1 MVISLYCVN
10 IHDMAQRCFPFLLV
24 LAACMIE
31 HLVFGLINH
40 LCAVVFVLSL
50 IMCVC
55 TSNEVVLIDIK
66 VFIYCSNLILTSHG
80 LQGTIGVDYNF
91 PSGKCFLCRIG

>member
-1 MVISLYCVN
+1 MVISLDCVN
-10 IHDMAQRCFPFLLV
+10 IYDMAQSCVLFLLM

-31 HLVFGLINH
+31 HLVFCLINH

-66 VFIYCSNLILTSHG
+66 VFIYCSNLTLTSHS
-80 LQGTIGVDYNF
+80 LQGTLGVDYNF
-91 PSGKCFLCRIG
+91 PSGKCFLCKIG